1 MVHGGLG
8 LRQLWLLLM
17 LSTNPW
23 ADRDGSGTVGK
34 LSSTAVRCC
43 WARPGDSSRP
53 GHCTARAG
61 HAQAPGRWR
70 WQWQSRWF
78 DCLAWRGVAWR
89 GVACCSP
96 KDPGSAQPRR
106 DTAVSGRKRQ
116 LARAV
121 AGATAWRGVLLAC
134 ARLAESLV
142 SRPALP
148 MFFYTYIGW
157 RVWYTAG
164 LGLSG
169 GGGGCGGSSSGR
181 LAGSTASRGVAWRA
195 ARLKTRGVHSP
206 DGTRRLRAANAGLPG
221 QWSARWRDCLACSC
235 CSPADPW
242 DCTAPA
248 GHGGSRPQ
256 TPASPGCGWCD
267 CLAWRAARL

>member
-34 LSSTAVRCC
+34 LSSTAVRC

-78 DCLAWRGVAWR
+78 DCLAW
-89 GVACCSP
+89 
-96 KDPGSAQPRR
+96 
-106 DTAVSGRKRQ
+106 
-116 LARAV
+116 
-121 AGATAWRGVLLAC
+121 
-134 ARLAESLV
+134 
-142 SRPALP
+142 
-148 MFFYTYIGW
+148 
-157 RVWYTAG
+157 
-164 LGLSG
+164 
-169 GGGGCGGSSSGR
+169 
-181 LAGSTASRGVAWRA
+181 RGVAWRA

-242 DCTAPA
+242 DCTAPS

-256 TPASPGCGWCD
+256 TPACPGCSPACRCN
-267 CLAWRAARL
+267 CLDWRAARL